1 MNPLLEIQFRVP
13 FDQIRAEHVEPAIAQ
28 LLDEARARQ
37 AELSASS
44 GPRTFDTTLLALENL
59 TETLDWAMSVVRHL
73 ESVAT
78 YPELRAAYNA
88 VQPEVSLYYT
98 NIVLDAGIWRILK
111 EYSATGEAKALT
123 GVRAR
128 FLKKTVD
135 AFRRSG
141 AELDDE
147 GKKRLQAIEVELA
160 QTTTKY
166 AENVLDATNAFEL
179 IVTDPAKLAG
189 LPVSAIDAARQAA
202 EQKGLEGWRF
212 TLQGPSYTAVMTYM
226 DDRSTREH
234 MWRAYNTRA
243 TSGEHDNRDIMARI
257 LELRRAKATLL
268 GYRDFA
274 DLVLEERMAK
284 NAERALQFVQELHER
299 TKKQFDIEN
308 ADLDLFRKQMQ
319 GENETPMEPWDI
331 GYYAEK
337 QRQKLYDFDEEA
349 LRPYFELEAVVA
361 GMFELVSRLY
371 GVTVQEN
378 RDMPG
383 WDPAVKA
390 YSIVDND
397 GVTVGSFY
405 TDWFPRENKRGGAW
419 MDALLTGGPESQ
431 GFRPHLGLMCGNM
444 TPPVAGRPALL
455 THREVETVFHEFG
468 HLLHHCLSRV
478 EIRSL
483 AGTNVAWD
491 FVELP
496 SQIMENWCWEGESL
510 DLFAHHY
517 ETNQPL
523 PQDLF
528 EKMKR
533 AKTFRAASAQM
544 RQISFATTD
553 LALHTQYSPDRDGD
567 IIAYVRGLMQRFV
580 PVQLP
585 DNYGMI
591 AGFTH
596 LFASP
601 VAYAA
606 GYYSYKWA
614 EVLDA
619 DAFSRF
625 HQSGI
630 FSREVGMEFRER
642 ILAKGDSEDPAEL
655 YKSFMGRDPDM
666 AALLRRAGLAA

>member
-1 MNPLLEIQFRVP
+1 VNPLLEIQFRVP
-13 FDQIRAEHVEPAIAQ
+13 FDQIRAEHVQPAIAQ
-28 LLDEARARQ
+28 LLEDARARQ
-37 AELSASS
+37 AELSTST
-44 GPRTFDTTLLALENL
+44 GPRTFDNTLLALENL
-59 TETLDWAMSVVRHL
+59 TENLDWAMGVVRHL

-111 EYSATGEAKALT
+111 EYSETEEARALT

-128 FLKKTVD
+128 FLKKTID

-160 QTTTKY
+160 QATTKF

-189 LPVSAIDAARQAA
+189 LPISAIDAARQSA

-212 TLQGPSYTAVMTYM
+212 TLQGPSYTAVMTYL
-226 DDRSTREH
+226 DDRGTREH
-234 MWRAYNTRA
+234 MWRAYNRRA
-243 TSGEHDNRDIMARI
+243 TSGEHDNREFIGRI
-257 LELRRAKATLL
+257 LELRRAKAKLL

-284 NAERALQFVQELHER
+284 NAARALQFIQELNER
-299 TKKQFDIEN
+299 TKKQFEIEN
-308 ADLDLFRKQMQ
+308 ADLDLFRKQSQ
-319 GENETPMEPWDI
+319 IDNAARMEPWDV

-337 QRQKLYDFDEEA
+337 QRQALYDFDEEA

-390 YSIVDND
+390 YSIVDTD

-419 MDALLTGGPESQ
+419 MDALLTGGPESE

-496 SQIMENWCWEGESL
+496 SQIMENWCWERESL

-517 ETNQPL
+517 ETHEPL

-533 AKTFRAASAQM
+533 AKTFRAANAQM

-553 LALHTQYSPDRDGD
+553 LALHTQYAPDRDGD
-567 IIAYVRGLMQRFV
+567 VVAYARSLMQRFV

-585 DNYGMI
+585 EDYGMI

-625 HQSGI
+625 HRSGI
-630 FSREVGMEFRER
+630 FSREVGSEFREL
-642 ILAKGDSEDPAEL
+642 ILSKGDSEDPADL
-655 YKSFMGRDPDM
+655 YRSFMGRDPDM
-666 AALLRRAGLAA
+666 SALLRRAGLAA